1 MREVKRRILK
11 GFLSGRQNV
20 ISATKTRKY
29 DKRTGY
35 ATLPLSSLSGA
46 GNCAGD
52 VAISVFGLE

>member
-35 ATLPLSSLSGA
+35 ATV
-46 GNCAGD
+46 D
-52 VAISVFGLE
+52 VMELELVVLMVEP